1 MINMK
6 NICLSPSKKTFTFC
20 KQSFFLSAENNCSII
35 YEGEWLLIH
44 LVGPASKGE
53 KVTQYDVNT
62 HKTIPV

>member
-6 NICLSPSKKTFTFC
+6 NICLSPSKKHLLYAH
-20 KQSFFLSAENNCSII
+20 KVPFFLAENNCNII

-44 LVGPASKGE
+44 VVKPASKGE
-53 KVTQYDVNT
+53 KITQYDVNT